1 MAAKKTARKK
11 KKTEGS
17 GAAGESK
24 KGTPSKAEFV
34 RSLPPGTSFAD
45 AAEKAKSLGIELS
58 KAYYYVLKS
67 ELKKGGGKLLSRSR
81 SKGPRGRVSAVAG
94 LKSLRLSS
102 DDPAEN
108 ALLAAV
114 RKLGSSRAR
123 AIIDAVERFER

>member
-11 KKTEGS
+11 KS
-17 GAAGESK
+17 DGASASGESK
-24 KGTPSKAEFV
+24 KSTPSKAEFV

-45 AAEKAKSLGIELS
+45 AAEKAKTLGIELS

-67 ELKKGGGKLLSRSR
+67 ELKKGGGKLLSRA
-81 SKGPRGRVSAVAG
+81 KGKGGRGASMG
-94 LKSLRLSS
+94 MKGLRLSS

-114 RKLGSSRAR
+114 RKLGATRAR
-123 AIIDAVERFER
+123 AIIDAIERFER

>member
-1 MAAKKTARKK
+1 MAAKKTGRKR
-11 KKTEGS
+11 KTVSASGEG
-17 GAAGESK
+17 K

-45 AAEKAKSLGIELS
+45 AAEKAKALGIELS

-67 ELKKGGGKLLSRSR
+67 ELKKGAGKLVSR
-81 SKGPRGRVSAVAG
+81 KGKGGRGGAASAAG
-94 LKSLRLSS
+94 LKGLRLSS

-114 RKLGSSRAR
+114 RKLGASRAR
-123 AIIDAVERFER
+123 AIIDAIERFER

>member
-11 KKTEGS
+11 KTDGASAS
-17 GAAGESK
+17 GDSK

-45 AAEKAKSLGIELS
+45 AAEKAKGLGIELS

-67 ELKKGGGKLLSRSR
+67 ELKKGAGKLISR
-81 SKGPRGRVSAVAG
+81 KGKGGRGAGVAG
-94 LKSLRLSS
+94 LKGLRLSS

-114 RKLGSSRAR
+114 RKLGATRAR
-123 AIIDAVERFER
+123 SIIDAVERFER